1 MMACLHRPRG
11 DRVIR
16 FAVATGRV
24 FVLAALLS
32 GAACVSDKS
41 ASDAAT
47 TAETASAVQPSHAT
61 YVCGDQGTLDVDNM
75 RTSVRLTDPDGDN
88 IELPASPADQTSR
101 YTQTT
106 YALVLEGKEALYMK
120 AGKEPMTCLR

>member
-1 MMACLHRPRG
+1 MASLNRPRV
-11 DRVIR
+11 DRVNR
-16 FAVATGRV
+16 FAIGAGRV
-24 FVLAALLS
+24 FVVAALLS

-41 ASDAAT
+41 AGDAAT
-47 TAETASAVQPSHAT
+47 AATDTASAVQPGHAT
-61 YVCGDQGTLDVDNM
+61 YVCGDAGTLDVDNL

-88 IELPASPADQTSR
+88 VELPASPADQTSR

-120 AGKEPMTCLR
+120 AGKEPVTCLR